1 MGNLGQKA
9 EPTQNENLEQKKTK
23 DGEPVTKKPGS
34 KAQGRKRTKTG
45 CLSKFSPLAHRQ
57 KTIC

>member
-1 MGNLGQKA
+1 MGDLGSKA
-9 EPTQNENLEQKKTK
+9 EPTQNEKLEQKKTK
-23 DGEPVTKKPGS
+23 DEELVTKKPGS

-45 CLSKFSPLAHRQ
+45 CLSKFNPLVYHQ